1 MLGWRNHHVACA
13 PKPRRAG
20 ALAVVTAMLM
30 SAAPGAAQT
39 LTSPNPPP
47 KSSAAP
53 SVGAAKPARVGR
65 TKSCSDYGDGF
76 VYVPASDTCIKI
88 GGFVSFDARVNH

>member
-1 MLGWRNHHVACA
+1 MHGRRNHRIARA
-13 PKPRRAG
+13 PQLRCVR

-39 LTSPNPPP
+39 LTNPNPPP

-65 TKSCSDYGDGF
+65 TKSCSEYGDGF
-76 VYVPASDTCIKI
+76 VYVPASDTCVKL